1 MTSVFT
7 LIRDLKRRYVAEKYR
22 KKNGDSY
29 RIHGLEETVPGHIS
43 PGIRYIL
50 AKGRPYEV
58 DEIKLVA
65 SILKKGINVIELG
78 GSIGLLSRVIRN
90 KIGPTATHLIIEA
103 DPTLIDTCRQNS
115 EIGSEKGKT
124 KVLHAALAYV
134 DTPTLAFKKGK
145 TAHTGK
151 IATSSEK
158 GNIHVPAIELKELI
172 QKMPKSK
179 ELILV
184 SDIEGAEYEMFEK
197 ESREVFSNFS
207 YAIIEIHPKT
217 FQSLNKSEA
226 GFKNIIAE
234 KGFSIIQREENV
246 LLLRGSQK

>member
-7 LIRDLKRRYVAEKYR
+7 ILRDLKRRYVAEKYR
-22 KKNGDSY
+22 KKNGDTY
-29 RIHGLEETVPGHIS
+29 RVHGLQVTVPEHIS

-50 AKGRPYEV
+50 AKGRPYEAE
-58 DEIKLVA
+58 EIKLVV
-65 SILKKGINVIELG
+65 SILKKGTNVLELG
-78 GSIGLLSRVIRN
+78 GSIGLLSRVIRD
-90 KIGPTATHLIIEA
+90 KIGPTATHFIVEA
-103 DPTLIDTCRQNS
+103 DPSLINTCRQNS

-124 KVLHAALAYV
+124 SVLHAAVAYV
-134 DTPTLAFKKGK
+134 DTPTLEFKKGK

-151 IATSSEK
+151 IATSNEK
-158 GNIHVPAIELKELI
+158 GNINVPAIELKELI

-207 YAIIEIHPKT
+207 YAIIEMHPKS
-217 FQSLNKSEA
+217 FQGLNKSEA
-226 GFKNIIAE
+226 EFKNIIAE
-234 KGFSIIQREENV
+234 KGFSIIRQEENV
-246 LLLRGSQK
+246 LLLRGS